1 MLYKKSKEKKKR
13 KSHVRHSTPFFR
25 CFFFLKHTLQ
35 AEGAG
40 FTSASESFN
49 TIYSWRLCDAPGS
62 PLTVHAA
69 GTASRGGEVHFSS
82 GHAGAVNEISTET
95 QPSVGALRPSGLSLA
110 RSLTHSHSHGE
121 LGSSAAAVGQQ
132 QQAPQTQPRE
142 WIAPQ
147 QRGRTSEH
155 RLHAVPPQATL
166 PRGLLVFETFDFR
179 LVVADGV
186 NLCAKHYCCECQE
199 KDGFETEED

>member
-1 MLYKKSKEKKKR
+1 MLDTV
-13 KSHVRHSTPFFR
+13 HHFFVVVG
-25 CFFFLKHTLQ
+25 FFFKHTLQ

-40 FTSASESFN
+40 STSASESFN

-110 RSLTHSHSHGE
+110 HSLSLTRRTRILRGGR
-121 LGSSAAAVGQQ
+121 GSTAAGASDA
-132 QQAPQTQPRE
+132 AP
-142 WIAPQ
+142 
-147 QRGRTSEH
+147 
-155 RLHAVPPQATL
+155 
-166 PRGLLVFETFDFR
+166 
-179 LVVADGV
+179 
-186 NLCAKHYCCECQE
+186 
-199 KDGFETEED
+199 